1 LRDALASDFDY
12 SLIEIDA
19 KNFARRAN

>member
-12 SLIEIDA
+12 SLIEVDA